1 MGPEKALQAIC
12 SQVASPKSHPIGCVY
27 LGIGVESTN
36 TLNIANHQELVGDDV
51 AEVGKRCCHLVV
63 CLRMASIVTVLHIV
77 AGQVRFQTKRL
88 FKFIHLDNGY
98 WQECN
103 AVRQPCMRAPL
114 IKLLCIALCD
124 HLGHRLVVVHIWVQ
138 PTVRLYP
145 LEDRIHFTAI
155 FQEFPRV
162 VDHSHATL
170 TEWLRVQAYPHRLL
184 LPAAL
189 LTVICELHRLVR
201 PGLLRRHQESPW
213 CPLL

>member
-1 MGPEKALQAIC
+1 MGPEEALQAIR
-12 SQVASPKSHPIGCVY
+12 SQIASPKSHPISCVY
-27 LGIGVESTN
+27 LGISVESPN

-51 AEVGKRCCHLVV
+51 AEVGKCCCHLVV

-77 AGQVRFQTKRL
+77 AGQVRLQTKRL
-88 FKFIHLDNGY
+88 FKFIHLDNRH
-98 WQECN
+98 WKECN

-114 IKLLCIALCD
+114 VELLCIALCD

-155 FQEFPRV
+155 FQQFPCV

-170 TEWLRVQAYPHRLL
+170 TEWLWVQAYPHRLL

-189 LTVICELHRLVR
+189 LTVICELHSPVL
-201 PGLLRRHQESPW
+201 PGLFRRHQESPGW
-213 CPLL
+213 VLL